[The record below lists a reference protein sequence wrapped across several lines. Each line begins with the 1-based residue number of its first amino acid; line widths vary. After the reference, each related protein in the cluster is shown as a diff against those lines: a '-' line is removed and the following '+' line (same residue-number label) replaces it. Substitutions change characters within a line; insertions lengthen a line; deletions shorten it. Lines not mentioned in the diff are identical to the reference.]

1 MQAEGF
7 GFRASHV
14 WFVFS
19 KCSSL
24 TLPFPETQGKTRVS
38 LSRGSETALLG
49 CTSNTHS
56 FRIFI
61 YLFLGVTLR
70 GTSAEGAVLPPCSRS
85 ARLPR
90 APLLPALVSG
100 HAASASSSLEHTLET
115 TIQRFCLP
123 RARPLLPPALTCM
136 FVSHN

>member
-1 MQAEGF
+1 MQAEEF

-19 KCSSL
+19 KCCSL

-38 LSRGSETALLG
+38 LSRDSETALLG
-49 CTSNTHS
+49 CTSDTHS

-90 APLLPALVSG
+90 ALLLPAL
-100 HAASASSSLEHTLET
+100 ASASSSLEHTLET

-136 FVSHN
+136 FVIHN